1 MTGISIDKIKFEI
14 VGMAIED
21 TYGLYEII
29 WTINSLYPDL
39 SYSHKIKQSQIAIQ
53 DLISEN
59 VIDLYKSNWDTRT
72 EEKIE
77 KETALII
84 TNNISTWDSP
94 ADNTNGDYYCFISAD
109 DHKALALENELYE
122 KINKP

>member
-1 MTGISIDKIKFEI
+1 
-14 VGMAIED
+14 MAIED

-29 WTINSLYPDL
+29 WTLNSLYPDL
-39 SYSHKIKQSQIAIQ
+39 SYSNKIKQSQIAIQ

-59 VIDLYKSNWDTRT
+59 VIDLYKSNWDTRK

-77 KETALII
+77 KETSLII
-84 TNNISTWDSP
+84 INIISTWDSP
-94 ADNTNGDYYCFISAD
+94 ADNSNGDYYCFFSVD
-109 DHKALALENELYE
+109 GDKAIALENELYD